1 MVDLSLKALPLL
13 VLALAAGLVLWNHI
27 RLRRTFRRLEDM
39 LDSALQGQFREE
51 VFDESRLSALEV
63 RLAQYLAV
71 SAAGTTLYE
80 LCALGVPAVSFTMA
94 DNQLTAARAFADA
107 GAIPCAG
114 DIRENSGKVIEEIL
128 LFVTEMSELCF
139 DCVPA
144 APASCLVP
152 RKAAR
157 QAMIRLTDGT
167 GAMKIAQALWK
178 L

>member
-1 MVDLSLKALPLL
+1 MTLHENVTDLSFLM
-13 VLALAAGLVLWNHI
+13 
-27 RLRRTFRRLEDM
+27 RDC
-39 LDSALQGQFREE
+39 D
-51 VFDESRLSALEV
+51 
-63 RLAQYLAV
+63 LAV

-114 DIRENSGKVIEEIL
+114 DIRGNSGKVIEEIL